1 MEPMLRVDPIGA
13 MAGKKV
19 EKLTCGERLFL
30 SDDSRSD
37 AEPSWYMAVH
47 CDPAGPSLPKVTD
60 ERPPDA
66 RESGRALA
74 KLPES
79 RRPYDREPEVE
90 VSLPCG
96 GRFAVSNGVGEPV
109 VIACAA
115 KPKSPRKGGKRYE
128 GEGQSKRLSRAK
140 ASARARAARRA
151 ARK

>member
-37 AEPSWYMAVH
+37 AEPGWYMAVH
-47 CDPAGPSLPKVTD
+47 CDPAGPSLPKVSD
-60 ERPPDA
+60 ERPPDV
-66 RESGRALA
+66 RKSGRALA

-115 KPKSPRKGGKRYE
+115 KPKSRRKGGKRYE
-128 GEGQSKRLSRAK
+128 GEGLYKRLSGVRARR
-140 ASARARAARRA
+140 SARRSARR
-151 ARK
+151 